1 MKLLF
6 DQNIS
11 YRLVN
16 QIEGAFPSCGQVRE
30 LGFENSTDNEIWEYA
45 KENEYA
51 IVTFDADFYEISQYR
66 GHPPKIIWIW
76 TGNITTKNLAGIFIE
91 RKDEI
96 NNFLENEEYSELAC
110 LEITQKGA

>member
-16 QIEGAFPSCGQVRE
+16 QIQVAFPSCGQVRE
-30 LGFENSTDNEIWEYA
+30 LGLENATDIEIWEYA

-66 GHPPKIIWIW
+66 GHPPKIIWIR
-76 TGNITTKNLAGIFIE
+76 TGNITMKNLAVMLTE

-96 NNFLENEEYSELAC
+96 NNFLEREEYGELAC
-110 LEITQKGA
+110 LEITQKSA